1 MVRLSIPTPLLKAA
15 LRPCVQLA
23 VPKTA
28 TRSFSILPTLRPTVR
43 SSQQSTASIFRA
55 PNQTTLSRAPVLQQS
70 ATATAEGGATEA
82 VDLLAKSSM
91 ISASP
96 ALAGTQIRCGPRPT
110 MSGASRLIQ
119 KRRHGFLSRIR
130 TKNGKKMLARR
141 KERGRKRLCA

>member
-1 MVRLSIPTPLLKAA
+1 MVRLSISSPLVRATLG
-15 LRPCVQLA
+15 QLV

-28 TRSFSILPTLRPTVR
+28 TRSFSILPSLRPTTLQ
-43 SSQQSTASIFRA
+43 SSNTVFRA
-55 PNQTTLSRAPVLQQS
+55 PNQSILSRPTAAEGTTL
-70 ATATAEGGATEA
+70 
-82 VDLLAKSSM
+82 DLVEKSS

-96 ALAGTQIRCGPRPT
+96 VLAGTQIRCGPRPT

-141 KERGRKRLCA
+141 KERGRKRLSA

>member
-1 MVRLSIPTPLLKAA
+1 MVRLTMPSSLVKAA
-15 LRPCVQLA
+15 LRPTVQLAA

-28 TRSFSILPTLRPTVR
+28 TRSFSILPTLRPTLP
-43 SSQQSTASIFRA
+43 SQPSAASVFRA
-55 PNQTTLSRAPVLQQS
+55 PNQTTLSRAPVMQQ
-70 ATATAEGGATEA
+70 TTTESGSGVA
-82 VDLLAKSSM
+82 DLLAKSS

-96 ALAGTQIRCGPRPT
+96 ALGATQIRCGPRPT